1 MALERNLAHPKI
13 KTLRH
18 TAPIE
23 RNSVEAGAASSH
35 PSPIKNLFRGCT
47 ISKDS
52 GEDPRLGVYTSVKS
66 NTEPGKS
73 PLYYRELKVYHDT
86 QGHETGYEW
95 ETYSKSDIK
104 RNFAMTSDFVE
115 GSVTYNRHRRI
126 SWHIGMTDGKVT
138 SQHYSFPDGMG
149 SWDVKD
155 LSRSQIKELKRAGFD
170 PNLLLV
176 LSQLVTKKKGEK
188 MELNA
193 RTASKLFPALM
204 LDEGAAVL
212 SGLMTISGIVMSQ
225 MTDIREERLAAAAAV
240 FLGSIYKTI
249 KDVSLIAVHQNDQD
263 AVDAAKSLAWQSK
276 DLQLILS
283 AYSNSLLY
291 LFRK

>member
-1 MALERNLAHPKI
+1 M
-13 KTLRH
+13 
-18 TAPIE
+18 
-23 RNSVEAGAASSH
+23 GQ
-35 PSPIKNLFRGCT
+35 F
-47 ISKDS
+47 
-52 GEDPRLGVYTSVKS
+52 TSVKS
-66 NTEPGKS
+66 NREPHGS
-73 PLYYRELKVYHDT
+73 SLYYRELKVYHDE
-86 QGHETGYEW
+86 QGRENGYEW

-104 RNFAMTSDFVE
+104 RSFAMTGDFIE
-115 GSVTYNRHRRI
+115 GSVTHNRHRRT

-155 LSRSQIKELKRAGFD
+155 LTRRQIKELKSAGFD

-176 LSQLVTKKKGEK
+176 LSQLVTKKNGPKI
-188 MELNA
+188 ELDA
-193 RTASKLFPALM
+193 RTAAKLFPALM

-212 SGLMTISGIVMSQ
+212 SGLATISGIILSQ
-225 MTDIREERLAAAAAV
+225 MVDIREDRLAMAAAV
-240 FLGSIYKTI
+240 FLGSIYKTV
-249 KDVSLIAVHQNDQD
+249 KDVSLVVVHQNDRD